1 MFLLQIFRS
10 LLCQKRKDV
19 RDYLFSEILT
29 RIINYKNY
37 ESVLEELREYIN
49 EVDSEFVKKCIRAV
63 GKIAIR
69 YEKSVEK
76 CMGILAK
83 AIKEVRDAADHA
95 EIIVNELLIVIF
107 LLLRQCKIF
116 WESIRLSITLMGCSL
131 TWWAYLTMLQIANPR
146 KLRFGYLPNML
157 RRSTMFQWQLSRSGF
172 PTLRCKSVEFSLKS
186 SAQR

>member
-1 MFLLQIFRS
+1 M
-10 LLCQKRKDV
+10 
-19 RDYLFSEILT
+19 DYLFSEILT

-116 WESIRLSITLMGCSL
+116 
-131 TWWAYLTMLQIANPR
+131 
-146 KLRFGYLPNML
+146 
-157 RRSTMFQWQLSRSGF
+157 
-172 PTLRCKSVEFSLKS
+172 
-186 SAQR
+186 